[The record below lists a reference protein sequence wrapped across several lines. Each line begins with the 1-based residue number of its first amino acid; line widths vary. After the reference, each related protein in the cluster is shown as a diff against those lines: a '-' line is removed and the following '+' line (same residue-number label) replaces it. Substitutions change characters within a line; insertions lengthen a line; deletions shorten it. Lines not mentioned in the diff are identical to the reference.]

1 MKPTLQT
8 TPHDP
13 NVRERLMTAAT
24 DLFNRK
30 GYAAT
35 SVREIVEAA
44 GVTKPVLYYHF
55 GNKEGLYL
63 ALFQES
69 FAALLGL
76 LSDVR
81 SRAGTVRE
89 RIAYL
94 CDQVYTFHAEHL
106 PLVRVMYS
114 IYYGPPQ
121 GAPPFDFDATHHAFQ
136 AQTAEIL
143 EEGIRKGEL
152 KPMPVEQAMWAVIG
166 ALNIAME
173 VDLCHPEQ
181 SLGREGLARLL
192 DTILDGLAAPR
203 PAGKR
208 VLSPRKRS
216 ILKVT
221 KGVRR

>member
-1 MKPTLQT
+1 MKRPLPT
-8 TPHDP
+8 TPQDP
-13 NVRERLMTAAT
+13 NARERLMTAAT

-30 GYAAT
+30 GYAST

-63 ALFQES
+63 ALFQET

-76 LSDVR
+76 LSDAR
-81 SRAGTVRE
+81 NHEGTARE

-94 CDQVYTFHAEHL
+94 CDQAYVFHAAHL

-152 KPMPVEQAMWAVIG
+152 KPMPVEQAMWAVMG

-181 SLGREGLARLL
+181 SLGREGLARLIG
-192 DTILDGLAAPR
+192 TIFDGLAAPHA
-203 PAGKR
+203 AGRR
-208 VLSPRKRS
+208 VPSSRKES
-216 ILKVT
+216 TLKIT

>member
-1 MKPTLQT
+1 MA
-8 TPHDP
+8 
-13 NVRERLMTAAT
+13 AAT
-24 DLFNRK
+24 DLFDRK

-69 FAALLGL
+69 FKALLDL
-76 LSDVR
+76 IVEIR
-81 SRAGTVRE
+81 NHPGTSRE

-94 CDQVYTFHAEHL
+94 CDRVYDFHSEHL

-121 GAPPFDFDATHHAFQ
+121 GAPPFDFDATHHTFQ
-136 AQTAEIL
+136 GLVAEIL
-143 EEGIRKGEL
+143 QEGLEAGEL
-152 KPMPVEQAMWAVIG
+152 RPMPVEQAMWAVVG

-181 SLGREGLARLL
+181 SLGREGLKRLI
-192 DTILDGLAAPR
+192 DTIFDGLAGAPR
-203 PAGKR
+203 DTRPARAARAKNP
-208 VLSPRKRS
+208 SKT
-216 ILKVT
+216 T
-221 KGVRR
+221 KGVLR